1 MNIDLIQALAKIL
14 KDNQLSEL
22 TYQNGNRKLKLKQQ
36 LEKSIGRP
44 EPPVSIENTS
54 PQDEQKVIT
63 APTIGTFYT
72 SKSPS
77 DPPFVSVGDH
87 IEVGDTIGIIEAMKV
102 MNEIKADKAGI
113 IKEILVTNGQGV
125 EFDEPIIQ
133 LA

>member
-1 MNIDLIQALAKIL
+1 MDIDLIQALAKIL
-14 KDNQLSEL
+14 KDS
-22 TYQNGNRKLKLKQQ
+22 KLKLKQQ
-36 LEKSIGRP
+36 SKKSSGQP
-44 EPPVSIENTS
+44 EPSLSVDNTS
-54 PQDEQKVIT
+54 LQAEQKTIT

-87 IEVGDTIGIIEAMKV
+87 IEIGDTIGIIEAMKV

>member
-1 MNIDLIQALAKIL
+1 MDIDLIQALAKIL

-22 TYQNGNRKLKLKQQ
+22 TYQNGDSKLKLKQQ
-36 LEKSIGRP
+36 SKKSSGQP
-44 EPPVSIENTS
+44 EPSLSVDNTS
-54 PQDEQKVIT
+54 LQAEQKTIT

-87 IEVGDTIGIIEAMKV
+87 IEIGDTIGIIEAMKV

>member
-1 MNIDLIQALAKIL
+1 MDIDLIQALAKIL

-22 TYQNGNRKLKLKQQ
+22 TYQNGDSKLKLKQQ
-36 LEKSIGRP
+36 SKKSSSRP
-44 EPPVSIENTS
+44 EPSVSAENTT

-133 LA
+133 LT